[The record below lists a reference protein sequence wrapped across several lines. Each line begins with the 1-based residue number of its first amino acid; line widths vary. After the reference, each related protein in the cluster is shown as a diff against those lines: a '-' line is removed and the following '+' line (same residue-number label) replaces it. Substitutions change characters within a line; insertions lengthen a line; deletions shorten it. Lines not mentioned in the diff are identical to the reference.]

1 MIQKLNRGTIM
12 TFKQQ
17 ISAKYIIAADETP
30 LVWTKKIENIHGM
43 IERHTWEAKLGGI
56 EFHYTVHGGNLHWIF
71 QGKEN
76 MMTIKFE
83 KVKDEIERVR
93 YDLLK
98 AKKMKDVN
106 LILLH
111 IKKK

>member
-1 MIQKLNRGTIM
+1 M

-17 ISAKYIIAADETP
+17 ILARYIIAADETP
-30 LVWTKKIENIHGM
+30 LVWTKQIENVHGI
-43 IERHTWEAKLGGI
+43 IERHTLEAKLGGI
-56 EFHYTVHGGNLHWIF
+56 EFHYTVNGGNLHWIF

-83 KVKDEIERVR
+83 KAKEEIERVR
-93 YDLLK
+93 NNLLK

-106 LILLH
+106 LILVH
-111 IKKK
+111 IRKK